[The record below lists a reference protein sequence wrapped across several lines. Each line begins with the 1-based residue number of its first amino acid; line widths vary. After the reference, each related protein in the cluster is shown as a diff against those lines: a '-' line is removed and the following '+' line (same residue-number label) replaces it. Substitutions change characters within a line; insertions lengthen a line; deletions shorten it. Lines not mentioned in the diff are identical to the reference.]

1 MEKNLLSIYNEMI
14 NQLDNVWKGE
24 KNLGSKADIVTDI
37 FKKSKERLFILDKY
51 KEMFLPYLSNEA
63 VATLDAV
70 RKDITNLSVILLE
83 FQLNVRQKT
92 EVTYMDTL
100 IKWVGKT
107 TEYENIFKEII
118 QRKLSDKA

>member
-1 MEKNLLSIYNEMI
+1 ML
-14 NQLDNVWKGE
+14 
-24 KNLGSKADIVTDI
+24 
-37 FKKSKERLFILDKY
+37 
-51 KEMFLPYLSNEA
+51 LPYLSNEA

-83 FQLNVRQKT
+83 FQLNVRQET